1 MGLVNLNCPGCGH
14 PISLDESREY
24 GFCTYCGTQIMVD
37 KTIVEHKGSVKIDN
51 SEFVQKFLENARRA
65 LDKQDWEEVEK
76 YYNLVEQNAPHNM
89 EAVFFSSFGKAM
101 DSLVSQDYYKRQQI
115 FQVLNRSISVIN
127 DYYEETDEDKR
138 AVLETILKHIK
149 MMSTLEFVSNAQ
161 LYASDVGS
169 KKWTCNLIKSAMQ
182 AFLEELKQIQ
192 AVHQNETFIQAM
204 ISETETAISGIDSGG
219 CYIATCVYGSYDCP
233 QVWTLRRFRDNTL
246 AATWYGR
253 TFIRLY
259 YAVSPK
265 LVKRF
270 GQTNWFKRIWKGK
283 LDGMVKRLREEG
295 IEDTP
300 YQDKAW

>member
-51 SEFVQKFLENARRA
+51 SEFVQKFLENAHRA
-65 LDKQDWEEVEK
+65 LNKQDWEEVEK
-76 YYNLVEQNAPHNM
+76 YYNLVEQNSPHNM

-101 DSLVSQDYYKRQQI
+101 NSLTSQDYYKRQQL

-127 DYYEETDEDKR
+127 DYYEETDEDKQ
-138 AVLETILKHIK
+138 AVLKKIFEYIK
-149 MMSTLEFVSNAQ
+149 MMSTMDFVFNPQ
-161 LYASDVGS
+161 QYGEIGG
-169 KKWTCNLIKSAMQ
+169 KKWTYNLIQSTMK

-192 AVHQNETFIQAM
+192 AVHNESFVQEM
-204 ISETETAISGIDSGG
+204 ISEVEVEISKIAGAG

-253 TFIRLY
+253 NFIHLY
-259 YAVSPK
+259 YAISPK

-270 GQTNWFKRIWKGK
+270 GKTNWFKRIWKGK
-283 LDGMVKRLREEG
+283 LDSMVSHLHAKG

-300 YQDKAW
+300 YQDTEWQ